1 MLKIHVTRIFF
12 VSPFS
17 LLNAKQFF
25 KFITINESARGSLL
39 AVIGYYLSGG
49 KTMENLSILMP
60 LQFLFYLMEEQA
72 IVPIST
78 FLRKN
83 YRLWSIR
90 LEKKYELLTIPLK
103 PPNTIREGVNALN
116 RDDSTIS
123 RGVHKL

>member
-1 MLKIHVTRIFF
+1 M
-12 VSPFS
+12 SPFS
-17 LLNAKQFF
+17 LLNAKRFF

-49 KTMENLSILMP
+49 KTMENSSILMP
-60 LQFLFYLMEEQA
+60 LQFLFYVMEEEA

-90 LEKKYELLTIPLK
+90 LEKKYELLTIPLNLQIQSGK
-103 PPNTIREGVNALN
+103 G
-116 RDDSTIS
+116 
-123 RGVHKL
+123 